1 MLKSFFV
8 CVYFF
13 TMQKYGLPE
22 SRIHATY
29 FTGDTSS
36 GLSPD
41 NESKTALQKCIG
53 EERILP
59 SMSKEDFWM
68 SGETGPCGPS
78 VGIFVDGSNSQDG
91 VNGKFIEISRT
102 VFVEF
107 NRQADGVLSPLQAKH
122 IITGINLQ
130 CLAAILQKKESLYEL
145 DDYDNIIDCIS
156 SGQ

>member
-59 SMSKEDFWM
+59 SMSKVMCYQLLF
-68 SGETGPCGPS
+68 
-78 VGIFVDGSNSQDG
+78 
-91 VNGKFIEISRT
+91 
-102 VFVEF
+102 
-107 NRQADGVLSPLQAKH
+107 
-122 IITGINLQ
+122 
-130 CLAAILQKKESLYEL
+130 
-145 DDYDNIIDCIS
+145 
-156 SGQ
+156 